1 MSPILGARGGLS
13 ASAYGLFAPSLA
25 LNSYESIATY
35 ALGTTTASVTF
46 SSIPSTYKHLQI
58 RYMARQ
64 NVTGADRGAMEMQ
77 FNSDTGANYSY
88 HLLFGDGSSASA
100 LAYTS
105 TDSIYTGLSDI
116 TTASTASN
124 IFGVGVIDI
133 LDYQNTNKYKTTRS
147 LSGQDQNST
156 SGRIFFTSGNWR
168 STSAINTITLYPEA
182 GSFVQYS
189 HLALYGIRG

>member
-1 MSPILGARGGLS
+1 MPILGIL
-13 ASAYGLFAPSLA
+13 ASAGAVR
-25 LNSYESIATY
+25 NSYESIATY
-35 ALGTTTASVTF
+35 ALATTTASVTF
-46 SSIPSTYKHLQI
+46 SVIPSTYKHLQI
-58 RYMARQ
+58 RYIARQ

-116 TTASTASN
+116 TTASTSAN

-156 SGRIFFTSGNWR
+156 SGRLFFTSGSWR
-168 STSAINTITLYPEA
+168 STSAISSITLYPEA

-189 HLALYGIRG
+189 HLALYGIKG